1 MQCSVLRGLR
11 GLRAMSF
18 QLLQRRL
25 FKKYHVRVRFAPS
38 PTGHLHLGGLR
49 TALYNY
55 LFARSNNG
63 TFILRIEDTD
73 RTRTVP
79 GTIEKLRDDLLWA
92 GIIPDEDPT
101 RGGPVGPYLQSAR
114 LELYNEQVLKLLN
127 DGSAYYCFCTEKRLE
142 LLRKEAIKCGQI
154 PKYDNRC
161 RHLAEDK
168 IKEMLLKDSTYCI
181 RFKLSSM
188 PEAFRDIVY
197 GDVLH
202 DITKSEGDPVI
213 IKSDGYPTYH
223 FANVVDDHF
232 MEISHV
238 LRGVEWQVS
247 TPKHIMLYKA
257 LGWDPPIYG
266 HLPLIL
272 NADGSKLSKRQGDIK
287 VESFRKQGIF
297 PLALLNYVIGA
308 GGGFHGERQSQ
319 DLYSYQELI
328 KQFDINKIKSSS
340 GKLMP
345 EKLLEFNKLEMTNLL
360 QNEKNHKFFI
370 ERIKKLVLEAFAEW
384 KNDGNLQLDDNHILT
399 TLKWAQNRISTLNDL
414 VKEDLA
420 FLWIVPSSMPNVK
433 QAECSDAIKLLNA
446 ELVEIDASNYKTDWM
461 APYLKNFAKKNGVPF
476 AALMKTLRSIMSG
489 VKVGPPVAEMMEI
502 LGKDRTLLR
511 LQRCVS

>member
-1 MQCSVLRGLR
+1 MQRSNILCVTSI
-11 GLRAMSF
+11 
-18 QLLQRRL
+18 QLLQRRF

-55 LFARSNNG
+55 LFARNNNG

-73 RTRTVP
+73 QTRTIP
-79 GTIEKLRDDLLWA
+79 GAIEKLQDDLLWA
-92 GIIPDEDPT
+92 GIISDEDPT
-101 RGGPVGPYLQSAR
+101 RGGPFGPYLQSSR
-114 LELYNEQVLKLLN
+114 LELYKEQVLNLLN
-127 DGSAYYCFCTEKRLE
+127 NESAYYCFCTENRLA
-142 LLRKEAIKCGQI
+142 LLRKEAMKCGQI
-154 PKYDNRC
+154 PRYDNRC
-161 RHLAEDK
+161 RHFTKDEV
-168 IKEMLLKDSTYCI
+168 KEMLRKNLSYCI
-181 RFKLSSM
+181 RFKLSST
-188 PEAFRDIVY
+188 PETFHDIVY
-197 GDVLH
+197 GDVFH
-202 DITKSEGDPVI
+202 DVTKSEGDPVI

-238 LRGVEWQVS
+238 LRGIEWQVS
-247 TPKHIMLYKA
+247 TSKHIMLYKA
-257 LGWDPPIYG
+257 FGWDPPIYG

-272 NADGSKLSKRQGDIK
+272 NVDGSKLSKRQGDIK
-287 VESFRKQGIF
+287 IESFRKQGIF
-297 PLALLNYVIGA
+297 PLALLNYIIGA
-308 GGGFHGERQSQ
+308 GGGFNRKWEDQ

-328 KQFDINKIKSSS
+328 KQFDISKIKLNS

-345 EKLLEFNKLEMTNLL
+345 DKLYEFNKMEIANLL
-360 QNEKNHKFFI
+360 QNKKNHKFFI
-370 ERIKKLVLEAFAEW
+370 ERIKKLVLEAFSGQ
-384 KNDGNLQLDDNHILT
+384 KNVGNLQLDDDHIIT
-399 TLKWAQNRISTLNDL
+399 TLKWAQNRILTLNDL

-433 QAECSDAIKLLNA
+433 QTGCSDAIKLLNA

-461 APYLKNFAKKNGVPF
+461 ILFLRDFAKKNGVPF
-476 AALMKTLRSIMSG
+476 ATLMKTLRSVMSG

-502 LGKDRTLLR
+502 LGKDETLLR

>member
-1 MQCSVLRGLR
+1 MQRNILKIVN
-11 GLRAMSF
+11 F
-18 QLLQRRL
+18 QLLQRRF

-73 RTRTVP
+73 QTRTIP
-79 GTIEKLRDDLLWA
+79 GAMEKLQDDLLWA
-92 GIIPDEDPT
+92 GIISEEDPI
-101 RGGPVGPYLQSAR
+101 RGGPVGPYKQSSR
-114 LELYNEQVLKLLN
+114 LELYKEQVLKLLEN
-127 DGSAYYCFCTEKRLE
+127 GSAYYCFCTEKRLE
-142 LLRKEAIKCGQI
+142 LLRKEAMKCGQV

-161 RHLAEDK
+161 RHFSKDEV
-168 IKEMLLKDSTYCI
+168 KEMFRKNSTYCI
-181 RFKLSSM
+181 RFKLSST
-188 PEAFRDIVY
+188 PESFNDIVY
-197 GDVLH
+197 GEILH
-202 DITKSEGDPVI
+202 DIAKTEGDPII

-257 LGWDPPIYG
+257 FGWDPPIYG

-287 VESFRKQGIF
+287 IESFRKQGIF

-308 GGGFHGERQSQ
+308 GGGFHGDKEYQN
-319 DLYSYQELI
+319 LYSYQELI
-328 KQFDINKIKSSS
+328 KRFDVNKIKSSS

-345 EKLLEFNKLEMTNLL
+345 EKLLEFNKLEIANLAR
-360 QNEKNHKFFI
+360 NEKNHEFLI
-370 ERIKKLVLEAFAEW
+370 EKIKKLVLEAFPER
-384 KNDGNLQLDDNHILT
+384 KNDGSLQLDDHHIIT

-414 VKEDLA
+414 VKKDLT
-420 FLWIVPSSMPNVK
+420 FLWVPPSVPNIEQVN
-433 QAECSDAIKLLNA
+433 CTDAIKLLNT
-446 ELVEIDASNYKTDWM
+446 ELAEIDAINYQTCWM
-461 APYLKNFAKKNGVPF
+461 VSYLEDFAQKHRIPF
-476 AALMKTLRSIMSG
+476 PILMKILRSVLSG
-489 VKVGPPVAEMMEI
+489 AKVGPPVAEMMEI

>member
-1 MQCSVLRGLR
+1 MQRSVLRVTNL
-11 GLRAMSF
+11 
-18 QLLQRRL
+18 QLLQRRF

-73 RTRTVP
+73 QARTVP
-79 GTIEKLRDDLLWA
+79 GAIEKLQDDLLWA

-101 RGGPVGPYLQSAR
+101 RSGPVGPYVQSLR
-114 LELYNEQVLKLLN
+114 LELYKEQVLKLLN
-127 DGSAYYCFCTEKRLE
+127 NGSAYYCFCTEKRLH
-142 LLRKEAIKCGQI
+142 LLRKEAMRCGQV

-161 RHLAEDK
+161 RHFSKDE
-168 IKEMLLKDSTYCI
+168 IKEMLKKNLPYCI
-181 RFKLSSM
+181 RFKLLST
-188 PEAFRDIVY
+188 PEVFHDIVY

-202 DITKSEGDPVI
+202 DISKSEGDPVI

-257 LGWDPPIYG
+257 FGWDPPIYG

-272 NADGSKLSKRQGDIK
+272 NADGSKLSKRQDDIK

-308 GGGFHGERQSQ
+308 GGGFHKEQENQ
-319 DLYSYQELI
+319 ALYSYQELI
-328 KQFDINKIKSSS
+328 KQFNIDKIKSSS
-340 GKLMP
+340 GRLMPGKLM
-345 EKLLEFNKLEMTNLL
+345 EFNKLEMANLL

-370 ERIKKLVLEAFAEW
+370 ERVKKLVLEAFPER
-384 KNDGNLQLDDNHILT
+384 KNGHLQLDDDHIIT
-399 TLKWAQNRISTLNDL
+399 TLNWARNRITTLNDL

-433 QAECSDAIKLLNA
+433 QTGYSDAIKLLNA
-446 ELVEIDASNYKTDWM
+446 ELVEIDASNYNTNWM
-461 APYLKNFAKKNGVPF
+461 TSYLKDFAKKNEVPF
-476 AALMKTLRSIMSG
+476 AILMKTLRSVMSG

>member
-1 MQCSVLRGLR
+1 MQRNI
-11 GLRAMSF
+11 LRASNF
-18 QLLQRRL
+18 QLLQRRF

-55 LFARSNNG
+55 LFARNNNG

-73 RTRTVP
+73 QTRIVP
-79 GTIEKLRDDLLWA
+79 GAVEKLQDDLLWA

-101 RGGPVGPYLQSAR
+101 RGGPTGPYVQSSR
-114 LELYNEQVLKLLN
+114 LELYKEQVLKLLN
-127 DGSAYYCFCTEKRLE
+127 NDSAYYCFCTETRLD
-142 LLRKEAIKCGQI
+142 LLRKEAIKHGQI

-161 RHLAEDK
+161 RHFSKDQV
-168 IKEMLLKDSTYCI
+168 KEMLRKNSSYCI
-181 RFKLSSM
+181 RFKLSTI
-188 PEAFRDIVY
+188 PEPFHDMVY

-202 DITKSEGDPVI
+202 DITKTEGDPI
-213 IKSDGYPTYH
+213 IVKSDGYPTYH

-247 TPKHIMLYKA
+247 TPKHIMLYNA
-257 LGWDPPIYG
+257 FGWCPPKYG

-287 VESFRKQGIF
+287 IESFREQGIF

-308 GGGFHGERQSQ
+308 GGGFHKEQQ
-319 DLYSYQELI
+319 TQKLYSYPELI
-328 KQFDINKIKSSS
+328 KKFDINKLKISS

-345 EKLLEFNKLEMTNLL
+345 EKLLEFNKLEIVNLL
-360 QNEKNHKFFI
+360 KNEKNHKFLVD
-370 ERIKKLVLEAFAEW
+370 RVKRLVLKAFSER
-384 KNDGNLQLDDNHILT
+384 KNEGSLQLDDHHIIS
-399 TLKWAQNRISTLNDL
+399 TLKWSQNRISMLNDL
-414 VKEDLA
+414 VKEELA
-420 FLWIVPSSMPNVK
+420 FLWIVPNITSVPNIE
-433 QAECSDAIKLLNA
+433 QAGCSDTIKLLNA
-446 ELVEIDASNYKTDWM
+446 ELVEIDASNYKPDWM
-461 APYLKNFAKKNGVPF
+461 IPYLKDFAKKNKIPF
-476 AALMKTLRSIMSG
+476 AALMKILRSVLSG
-489 VKVGPPVAEMMEI
+489 LKVGPPVAEMMEI

-511 LQRCVS
+511 LQRCRR

>member
-1 MQCSVLRGLR
+1 M
-11 GLRAMSF
+11 
-18 QLLQRRL
+18 
-25 FKKYHVRVRFAPS
+25 RVRFAPS

-79 GTIEKLRDDLLWA
+79 GAIEKLQDDLLWA

-101 RGGPVGPYLQSAR
+101 RGGPVGPYVQSSR
-114 LELYNEQVLKLLN
+114 FELYKEQVLKLLN
-127 DGSAYYCFCTEKRLE
+127 NGSAYYCFCTEKRLE
-142 LLRKEAIKCGQI
+142 LLRKEAMKCGQV

-161 RHLAEDK
+161 RHFTKDEV
-168 IKEMLLKDSTYCI
+168 KEMLWKNSYCI
-181 RFKLSSM
+181 RFKLSST
-188 PEAFRDIVY
+188 PEAFHDMVY
-197 GDVLH
+197 GNMLH
-202 DITKSEGDPVI
+202 DVTKSEGDPII

-257 LGWDPPIYG
+257 FGWDPPIYG

-272 NADGSKLSKRQGDIK
+272 NSDGSKLSKRQGDIK
-287 VESFRKQGIF
+287 IETFRKQGIF
-297 PLALLNYVIGA
+297 PLALLNYITGT
-308 GGGFHGERQSQ
+308 GGGFHREQENQ
-319 DLYSYQELI
+319 YLYSYQELI

-340 GKLMP
+340 GKLGP

-370 ERIKKLVLEAFAEW
+370 ERIKKLVLEAFPKWE
-384 KNDGNLQLDDNHILT
+384 NDENLQLDDDHIIT
-399 TLKWAQNRISTLNDL
+399 TLKWAQNRILTLNDL
-414 VKEDLA
+414 VKEDLT
-420 FLWIVPSSMPNVK
+420 FLWIFPSSMTNVN
-433 QAECSDAIKLLNA
+433 QTGCSDAIKLLNA
-446 ELVEIDASNYKTDWM
+446 ELVEIDANNYKTDWM
-461 APYLKNFAKKNGVPF
+461 APYLKDFAKKNGIPF
-476 AALMKTLRSIMSG
+476 AALMKTLRSVMGG
-489 VKVGPPVAEMMEI
+489 VNVGPPVAEMMEI
-502 LGKDRTLLR
+502 LGKDKTLFR

>member
-1 MQCSVLRGLR
+1 MQRNL
-11 GLRAMSF
+11 LRASNF
-18 QLLQRRL
+18 QLLQKRF

-55 LFARSNNG
+55 LFARSNKG
-63 TFILRIEDTD
+63 TFLLRIEDTD
-73 RTRTVP
+73 QTRVVP
-79 GTIEKLRDDLLWA
+79 GAIEKLQDDLLWA

-101 RGGPVGPYLQSAR
+101 RGGPTGPYVQSAR
-114 LELYNEQVLKLLN
+114 LELYKEQVLKLLN
-127 DGSAYYCFCTEKRLE
+127 NESAYYCFCTETRLN

-161 RHLAEDK
+161 RHFNKDK
-168 IKEMLLKDSTYCI
+168 VKEMLRKNSSYCI
-181 RFKLSSM
+181 RFKLSST
-188 PEAFRDIVY
+188 PESFNDLVY

-202 DITKSEGDPVI
+202 DISKTEGDPVI
-213 IKSDGYPTYH
+213 VKSDGYPTYH
-223 FANVVDDHF
+223 FANVIDDHF

-238 LRGVEWQVS
+238 LRGIEWQVS

-257 LGWDPPIYG
+257 FGWDPPIYG

-272 NADGSKLSKRQGDIK
+272 NADGTKLSKRQGDIK

-308 GGGFHGERQSQ
+308 GGGFYKEQQNQ
-319 DLYSYQELI
+319 DLYSYQQLI
-328 KQFDINKIKSSS
+328 KKFDISKLKMSS

-345 EKLLEFNKLEMTNLL
+345 EKLLEFNKLEIANLL
-360 QNEKNHKFFI
+360 RNEKNHKFLI
-370 ERIKKLVLEAFAEW
+370 ERVKKLVLEAFSER
-384 KNDGNLQLDDNHILT
+384 KNDGSLQLDDYHIIS
-399 TLKWAQNRISTLNDL
+399 TLKWSQNRISTLNDL
-414 VKEDLA
+414 VKEELA
-420 FLWIVPSSMPNVK
+420 FLWIVPASVPNIE
-433 QAECSDAIKLLNA
+433 QAGCSDAIKLLNA
-446 ELVEIDASNYKTDWM
+446 ELGEIDESNYKTDWM
-461 APYLKNFAKKNGVPF
+461 IMYLKNFAEKNKIPF
-476 AALMKTLRSIMSG
+476 AALMKILRSVLSG
-489 VKVGPPVAEMMEI
+489 LKAGPPVAEMMEI